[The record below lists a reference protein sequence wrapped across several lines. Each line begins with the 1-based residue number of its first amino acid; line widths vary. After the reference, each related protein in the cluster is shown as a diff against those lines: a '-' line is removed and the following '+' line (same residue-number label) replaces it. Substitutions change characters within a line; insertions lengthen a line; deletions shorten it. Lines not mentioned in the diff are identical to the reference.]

1 MAELFKLAIP
11 PCAGV
16 EAGNITVTSP
26 ADKVYLLTFSSP
38 PDNRLTTAF
47 IQTFLF
53 ALDIIELRYP
63 VGVVISTSAIA
74 KFYSNGLNLD
84 HVMATPGFYDDS
96 MYKLQRRLCT
106 YPMPTIALLNGHCFA
121 GGLIISM
128 CHDYRIMNPSKG
140 YLCMNEIDFGAVMD
154 SPFVQIYRE
163 KLIPTVFR
171 DLLLEA
177 RRFTSQDGLKNG
189 IIDGLGG
196 LDEALEFIKARSLT
210 KKGESR
216 VYGPTKEEMY
226 RYIIGFTDRH
236 KENKR
241 WRNTVD
247 HERELARDA
256 AKMRVEARENQNVKA
271 KL

>member
-1 MAELFKLAIP
+1 MAELFRLTIS

-16 EAGNITVTSP
+16 EAGDITVTSP

-47 IQTFLF
+47 IQTFLL
-53 ALDIIELRYP
+53 ALDIIEQRYA
-63 VGVVISTSAIA
+63 VGVVISTSAIS

-84 HVMATPGFYDDS
+84 HVMATPGFHDDS
-96 MYKLQRRLCT
+96 MFKLQRRLST

-121 GGLIISM
+121 GGLIIAM
-128 CHDYRIMNPSKG
+128 HHDYRIMNPSKG
-140 YLCMNEIDFGAVMD
+140 FLCMNEIDFGAVMD

-196 LDEALEFIKARSLT
+196 LEETLDFVKARNLT

-226 RYIIGFTDRH
+226 RYVIGFTDRQ
-236 KENKR
+236 KDNKR
-241 WRNTVD
+241 WRNTVNY
-247 HERELARDA
+247 EREQANDA
-256 AKMRVEARENQNVKA
+256 ARTRVETWEKQNGKA